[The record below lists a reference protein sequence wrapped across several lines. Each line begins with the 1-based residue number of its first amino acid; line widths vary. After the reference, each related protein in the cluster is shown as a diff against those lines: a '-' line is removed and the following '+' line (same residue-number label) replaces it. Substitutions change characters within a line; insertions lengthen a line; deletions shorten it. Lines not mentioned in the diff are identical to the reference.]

1 MEPTEI
7 PPTVHANK
15 SARVAVVGCQ
25 ITLQK
30 LVIAR
35 ILATEGKNLTTT
47 DPVTVVFRVPNS
59 NASPRRPDIITFVGA
74 GYGVMPTWDLGLVLK
89 KIVLAETNMLRSKQM
104 PKSQVS

>member
-1 MEPTEI
+1 MESTET
-7 PPTVHANK
+7 PPTSHANK

-35 ILATEGKNLTTT
+35 ILATEEKSLTTS
-47 DPVTVVFRVPNS
+47 DPVTVVLRVPNS

-74 GYGVMPTWDLGLVLK
+74 GYGVMPTWDLGLVPK
-89 KIVLAETNMLRSKQM
+89 RNVLAEINMLRNKHV
-104 PKSQVS
+104 PKSQAS